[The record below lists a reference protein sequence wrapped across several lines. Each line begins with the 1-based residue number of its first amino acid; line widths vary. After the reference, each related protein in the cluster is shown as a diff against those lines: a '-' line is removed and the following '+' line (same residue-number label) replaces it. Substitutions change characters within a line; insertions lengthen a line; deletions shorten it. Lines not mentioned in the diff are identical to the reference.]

1 MSNIIGQAHKLGKQ
15 NRKWP
20 DMASS
25 MLLTD
30 ASTPICPN
38 TQLSNIEGIDTSVT
52 TDTLLR
58 TINADVLEEFSE
70 CDKYL
75 VVVLQLLGT
84 SCSCYKNICITKLW
98 APGFTFSIYNGI
110 IDTVYGKIYCVIFII
125 INSSLSL

>member
-38 TQLSNIEGIDTSVT
+38 TQLPKIEGVYTSVT
-52 TDTLLR
+52 TYIMLPNNTSG
-58 TINADVLEEFSE
+58 VLEKVSEFPE
-70 CDKYL
+70 
-75 VVVLQLLGT
+75 
-84 SCSCYKNICITKLW
+84 NE
-98 APGFTFSIYNGI
+98 
-110 IDTVYGKIYCVIFII
+110 
-125 INSSLSL
+125 SLYIK